1 MKAKQEK
8 LAALFRQATVIP
20 VLTIERLED
29 AVPLARA
36 LVAGG
41 VRVLEVTLRT
51 PVAIEAAKA
60 IMAEV
65 PEAIVGIGTILNA
78 DDLAR
83 AEDIGA
89 QFGISP
95 GTTPELLKAAAASGL
110 PFAPGIA
117 TASELMQALAHGFGL
132 VKFFPAEQ
140 SGGIKALRALA
151 GPFPGYAVL
160 PDRRHRRG
168 QRGGVAGRAQR
179 GRGRRFLA
187 VSGGRYQVRQL
198 GRHNRHVPAGHEIAE
213 TGPKIGYITTRART
227 GRTTM
232 TASIVGWAHTP
243 FGKFD
248 AETVES
254 LVVKVAAD
262 ALADA
267 GISAGDVDEI
277 VLGHFNAGF
286 SPQDFTASLV
296 LQADPALRFKPATRV
311 ENACATGSAAVHQGI
326 RAIAA
331 GDAKIVLVVGV
342 EQMTRTP
349 PAEIG
354 RNLLRA
360 SYLPEDGDTPGG
372 FAGVFGK
379 IAQAY
384 FQKYGDQSDALAM
397 IAAKNHKN
405 GVSNPYA
412 QMRKDFGYEFCRSE
426 SEKNPFVAGPL
437 KRTDCSLVSD
447 GAAAL
452 VLTDAETAK
461 TMGKAVNIRATA
473 HAQDFLPMS
482 KRDILQFEGCTVA
495 WQRAL
500 ASAGVQLS
508 DLSFVETHDCFTVA
522 ELIEYEAMGLTPR
535 GQGARAIKEG
545 WTQKDGKLPVNPSGG
560 LKAKGHPIGATGVSM
575 HVLSAMQLLD
585 QAPEGMQI
593 KNAKLAGIFN
603 MGGAAVANYVSVLEP
618 AK

>member
-1 MKAKQEK
+1 
-8 LAALFRQATVIP
+8 
-20 VLTIERLED
+20 
-29 AVPLARA
+29 
-36 LVAGG
+36 
-41 VRVLEVTLRT
+41 
-51 PVAIEAAKA
+51 
-60 IMAEV
+60 
-65 PEAIVGIGTILNA
+65 
-78 DDLAR
+78 
-83 AEDIGA
+83 
-89 QFGISP
+89 
-95 GTTPELLKAAAASGL
+95 
-110 PFAPGIA
+110 
-117 TASELMQALAHGFGL
+117 
-132 VKFFPAEQ
+132 
-140 SGGIKALRALA
+140 
-151 GPFPGYAVL
+151 
-160 PDRRHRRG
+160 
-168 QRGGVAGRAQR
+168 
-179 GRGRRFLA
+179 
-187 VSGGRYQVRQL
+187 
-198 GRHNRHVPAGHEIAE
+198 
-213 TGPKIGYITTRART
+213 
-227 GRTTM
+227 M

-248 AETVES
+248 TETVES
-254 LVVKVAAD
+254 LVVRVANE

-267 GISAGDVDEI
+267 GISAADVDEI

-296 LQADPALRFKPATRV
+296 LQADPQLRFKPATRV

-331 GDAKIVLVVGV
+331 GAAKIVLVVGV

-349 PAEIG
+349 AAEIG

-405 GVSNPYA
+405 GVANPYA

-426 SEKNPFVAGPL
+426 SEKNPYVAGPL

-461 TMGKAVNIRATA
+461 GMGKAVNFRATA

-482 KRDILQFEGCTVA
+482 QARHPAVRGLHGGLA
-495 WQRAL
+495 ARA
-500 ASAGVQLS
+500 AEQAGVQLS

-575 HVLSAMQLLD
+575 HVMTAMQLAG

-593 KNAKLAGIFN
+593 KNAKLGGIFN
-603 MGGAAVANYVSVLEP
+603 MGGAAVANYVSMLEP